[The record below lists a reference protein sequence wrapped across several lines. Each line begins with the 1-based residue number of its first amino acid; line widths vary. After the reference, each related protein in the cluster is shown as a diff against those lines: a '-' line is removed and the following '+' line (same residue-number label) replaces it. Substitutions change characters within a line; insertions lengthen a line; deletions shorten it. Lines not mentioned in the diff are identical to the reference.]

1 VNRGRTSCR
10 GPSRGN
16 FARSRPRGAGS
27 ALAAAALVA
36 LLAVP
41 SEDARG
47 QSPQAHPPAEAEF
60 YFVRLAYSNSSAF
73 GFGRRFRP
81 SWLTDAPAA
90 ETHLL
95 QGLGRLT
102 RLALGPEGRA
112 VDLASDEVMDYPWI
126 YAVEV
131 GHWQLSEE
139 EAARLRE
146 YLLRG
151 GFLVVDDFWG
161 TYEWSVFLE
170 SMQRVFPDRRIVEL
184 EDDNEVL
191 HLLYELKRDI
201 QIPGVSYVYTGVT
214 WQRDGTVPHWRGIYD
229 DEGRLMV
236 AINFNMDLGDAW
248 EHADNPAYPEPMTT
262 LAYRFAIN
270 YILYAM
276 TH

>member
-1 VNRGRTSCR
+1 MQPILQRTR
-10 GPSRGN
+10 AWRR
-16 FARSRPRGAGS
+16 AA
-27 ALAAAALVA
+27 ALAALVFVAGAASPVRSQTGEG
-36 LLAVP
+36 LAAGGA
-41 SEDARG
+41 DG
-47 QSPQAHPPAEAEF
+47 EF
-60 YFVRLAYSNSSAF
+60 YFARLAYSDAF
-73 GFGRRFRP
+73 GFGRRFRG
-81 SWLTDAPAA
+81 SWLTDYPEA

-102 RLALGPEGRA
+102 RLALGPEGVA
-112 VDLASDEVMDYPWI
+112 VDLSSDAVMDYPWI

-131 GHWQLSEE
+131 GHWQLNDD

-151 GFLVVDDFWG
+151 GFLMVDDFWG
-161 TYEWSVFLE
+161 TREWTVFLD
-170 SMQRVFPDRRIVEL
+170 SMQRVFPDRLITEL

-191 HLLYELKRDI
+191 HLLYQLTRDI
-201 QIPGVSYVYTGVT
+201 QIPGISYVRTGVT
-214 WQRDGTVPHWRGIYD
+214 WQRDGRVPHWRGIYD

-248 EHADNPAYPEPMTT
+248 EHADNPLYPEPMTT

-270 YILYAM
+270 YILYSM